1 MERGNLVLTRR
12 AGQQIT
18 LIQDDREIGTIT
30 ILRGD
35 CKLAF
40 EAGQEL
46 RIVRTEIFDE
56 RTELEVVG

>member
-35 CKLAF
+35 CTLAF